1 MNTTPEYL
9 EAKIR
14 ILEQEMIYQHQAYGK
29 AINIVHAYQDVIRA
43 ADNLVDLVF
52 DHPFRTA
59 STMGGPFMAAIDNL
73 QPSNTPTIRTETPN
87 EPTPEPL

>member
-1 MNTTPEYL
+1 MNQQPDHLL

-14 ILEQEMIYQHQAYGK
+14 ILEQEMIYQHQAYAK

-73 QPSNTPTIRTETPN
+73 QQALKHAYDPN
-87 EPTPEPL
+87 GDAE